1 MDVRDLRVFLCIV
14 EEGSVS
20 AAARHLHVAQSGV
33 SETVAR
39 LERELQARLLERSHN
54 GSTPTSQGAVLLH
67 WARRLVN
74 SAERAREEVRSTT
87 DGSVERL
94 RVGFPTIAS
103 PLVLPGFLAGLR
115 DRRAPVVVKA
125 AEGLVPPLL
134 EQVRDGSLD
143 LTVMFFPSEEVRGV
157 RFVEVAEWRE
167 SVLIPSDHELAGRST
182 VTMAELAPHAW
193 VTFPPHN
200 AGRLWLDTACAA
212 AGFVPRIAAEVA
224 SPLQERIFIDAG
236 LGIGLVPTGVP
247 VDPAAPNVVEV
258 HLEGVLPRFRVGYGY
273 APELAGPGT
282 DVAREVLESVLNRLQ
297 ADVVERGSD
306 AARAGQQART

>member
-1 MDVRDLRVFLCIV
+1 MELRDLKIFLCIV
-14 EEGSVS
+14 EEGGVS
-20 AAARHLHVAQSGV
+20 AAARYLHVAQSGV
-33 SETVAR
+33 SEAVAR
-39 LERELQARLLERSHN
+39 LERELGARLLERSHN

-74 SAERAREEVRSTT
+74 SAERAREEVQATT
-87 DGSVERL
+87 DGSAETL

-143 LTVMFFPSEEVRGV
+143 LTVMFFPSEELRGV
-157 RFVEVAEWRE
+157 KFVEVAEWRE
-167 SVLIPSDHELAGRST
+167 SVLVPSGHELAGRES
-182 VTMAELAPHAW
+182 VTMSELAGHTW

-236 LGIGLVPTGVP
+236 LGIGLVPAGVP

-258 HLEGVLPRFRVGYGY
+258 RLEGALPHFRVGYGY

-282 DVAREVLESVLNRLQ
+282 DIAREVLESVLLRLQ
-297 ADVVERGSD
+297 VDVVERGSCPTGP
-306 AARAGQQART
+306 GQQARA

>member
-1 MDVRDLRVFLCIV
+1 MELRDLRIFLCIV

-33 SETVAR
+33 SEAVAR
-39 LERELQARLLERSHN
+39 LERDLQARLLERSHN

-74 SAERAREEVRSTT
+74 SADRARDEVQATT
-87 DGSVERL
+87 DGSAETL

-115 DRRAPVVVKA
+115 DRRAPLVVKA

-157 RFVEVAEWRE
+157 KFVEVAEWRE
-167 SVLIPSDHELAGRST
+167 SVLVPKDHELAARES
-182 VTMAELAPHAW
+182 VTMAELAPHGW
-193 VTFPPHN
+193 VTFPPRN
-200 AGRLWLDTACAA
+200 AGRLWLETACAA

-224 SPLQERIFIDAG
+224 SPLQERVFVDAG
-236 LGIGLVPTGVP
+236 LGIGLVPAGVP

-258 HLEGVLPRFRVGYGY
+258 RLEGMLPQFRVGYGY

-282 DVAREVLESVLNRLQ
+282 DVAREVLEAVLLRLQ
-297 ADVVERGSD
+297 ADVVARD
-306 AARAGQQART
+306 ADEAGRVRP